1 MRVRAQLM
9 MVMALDKCLGCH
21 TCSVT
26 CKQAWTDRDG
36 AEYMW
41 FNNVETKPGAG
52 YPRRW
57 EDQDRWQGGWR
68 LDGKGRL
75 ALRAGGRLKKL
86 ATIFGNFDMP
96 LIDDYYEPW
105 TYDYANLITA
115 PSGPTSPVITPRS
128 RLTGKPM
135 DLEWGPNWEDNLA
148 GTLPPDDPGV
158 RGLEDEVL
166 QRYEQVFMFY
176 LPRICNHCVNPSCAA
191 SCPSGALYKREED
204 GVVLVDQDKCRGW
217 RFCVSGCPYKKVY
230 FNHLSG
236 KAEKCIFCYPVTEN
250 GKPTVCSE
258 TCVGRLRANGVVL
271 YDLDAVTAAAETTRT
286 VDLVETQREL
296 LLDPHDARVRAAAE
310 ASGVPHDWIEAAR
323 RSPVYALAKE
333 LRVAL
338 PLHPEY
344 RTLPMVWYVPPLS
357 PVLDALSAAG
367 YAAEDPDQVFP
378 ALDDLRIPL
387 RYVANVLAAG
397 DPAPVEESLRR
408 LLAMRIV
415 KRSQQLGVAA
425 PAAAAS
431 EAGMSLEQVERL
443 FRLLALAPYD
453 ERYVIPRARREEA
466 GARQAQRSA
475 GGAPEIGRAT

>member
-21 TCSVT
+21 TCSIT

-68 LDGKGRL
+68 LEGKGRL

-86 ATIFGNFDMP
+86 ATIFGNFDLP

-115 PSGPTSPVITPRS
+115 PSGPSSPVITPRS

-135 DLEWGPNWEDNLA
+135 ELEWGPNWEDDLA
-148 GTLPPDDPGV
+148 GTLPPDDPGI

-176 LPRICNHCVNPSCAA
+176 LPRICNHCMNPSCAA

-271 YDLDAVTAAAETTRT
+271 YDLDAVTAAAETARPA
-286 VDLVETQREL
+286 DLVEAQREL
-296 LLDPHDARVRAAAE
+296 LLDPHDERVRAAAE
-310 ASGVPHDWIEAAR
+310 KAGVPHDWVEAAR

-357 PVLDALSAAG
+357 PVLDTLNAAG
-367 YAAEDPDQVFP
+367 YDAEDPDQVFP
-378 ALDDLRIPL
+378 ALGDLRIPL
-387 RYVANVLAAG
+387 RYVANILAAG

-415 KRSQQLGVAA
+415 KRSQQLGEAA

-431 EAGMSLEQVERL
+431 EAGMGLEQVERL

-466 GARQAQRSA
+466 GVSQAQRGN
-475 GGAPEIGRAT
+475 GGAPEIGQAT